1 MVKKFLNLFKKKR
14 NESFERFKK
23 SSVYSLY
30 LLDKKNCDGVVGGL
44 QQLTELQKEILK
56 SKKVQVDKQ

>member
-30 LLDKKNCDGVVGGL
+30 LLDKKNCGVVGGL

-56 SKKVQVDKQ
+56 SKKV